1 MAAFVYIAG
10 PTSGS
15 QVYTSGSGSFT
26 IPPYATSIVFKLWGA
41 GSGGFWESSNVT
53 YAPTSGGGNTTVT
66 IPSLSVTI
74 TAGGALAGDTVIE
87 HGVGGTASGG
97 DINTSG
103 SNGITSQGNGGNA
116 GNPTSP
122 NPSGAGGAVITG
134 NANGN
139 LGNAYGGGGGG
150 ASNVYSGNT
159 YAGGGGGGG
168 AFAQKTYTFG
178 GLSPGATINWSVGS
192 GGPGG
197 AGSGGYTGGVGAN
210 GGIVISWS

>member
-41 GSGGFWESSNVT
+41 GSGGFGEYASVT

-66 IPSLSVTI
+66 IPSLTATI
-74 TAGGALAGDTVIE
+74 TAGGASAGDTVIQ

-103 SNGITSQGNGGNA
+103 SNGTTTGNGGNA

-122 NPSGAGGAVITG
+122 NPNGTGGAAVSG
-134 NANGN
+134 NSNGN
-139 LGNAYGGGGGG
+139 PGNAYGGGGSGG
-150 ASNVYSGNT
+150 ANLYSSAQ
-159 YAGGGGGGG
+159 YVAGSGGGG

>member
-26 IPPYATSIVFKLWGA
+26 IPPYATSIVFQLWGA
-41 GSGGFWESSNVT
+41 GSGGFGINTSVT
-53 YAPTSGGGNTTVT
+53 YPPASGGGNTTVT

-74 TAGGALAGDTVIE
+74 TAGGALAGDTVIQ

-97 DINTSG
+97 DTNTSG
-103 SNGITSQGNGGNA
+103 SNGTTGGKGGNA
-116 GNPTSP
+116 ANPSSP
-122 NPSGAGGAVITG
+122 NPNGTGGAVVSG
-134 NANGN
+134 NSNGN
-139 LGNAYGGGGGG
+139 PGNTYGGGGGG

-159 YAGGGGGGG
+159 YDGGGGGGG
-168 AFAQKTYTFG
+168 AFSQKTYTFG
-178 GLSPGATINWSVGS
+178 SLSPGDTINWSVGS